1 MEYHIV
7 HMPDVFLAEREEVRV
22 CVPAPRGVQMGRVDH
37 VLEDRFEQKG
47 ICLPGTVI
55 RLYPATN
62 SWTVNLQEMSCLFQ
76 SLYK

>member
-1 MEYHIV
+1 MEYHVVYI
-7 HMPDVFLAEREEVRV
+7 PDGFLAEHEEVRV
-22 CVPAPRGVQMGRVDH
+22 CIRAAGGVKMGRVDH
-37 VLEDRFEQKG
+37 VLGDRFEQKG

-55 RLYPATN
+55 CLYPATN